1 MIIGSHVSFNKK
13 EQLLGCVKEALSYNA
28 NTFMFYTGAPQNT
41 QRVNIDNNLT
51 KEAYELM
58 NKSNINPSDVIVH
71 APYIV
76 NFANEKNFEFSIN
89 FLKAEIKR
97 VEELGFDKIVIHPG
111 SHVGVGTNKAIE
123 NIVYCLNKVLVDTNI
138 KILLETMAGK
148 GTEVGV
154 NFSEIK
160 QIIDGVNAKDNIG
173 VCLDTC
179 HINDA
184 GYDISDFSKILT
196 EFDEIIGLD
205 KLLCVH
211 INDSKNEIGK
221 HKDRHENIGFGHI
234 GFNNILNIIN
244 NEKIKN
250 VPKILETPYVKDD
263 NKSYPPYKFEIE
275 MLKNKEFN
283 SNLYEDIINYYK

>member
-1 MIIGSHVSFNKK
+1 
-13 EQLLGCVKEALSYNA
+13 
-28 NTFMFYTGAPQNT
+28 
-41 QRVNIDNNLT
+41 
-51 KEAYELM
+51 
-58 NKSNINPSDVIVH
+58 
-71 APYIV
+71 
-76 NFANEKNFEFSIN
+76 
-89 FLKAEIKR
+89 
-97 VEELGFDKIVIHPG
+97 
-111 SHVGVGTNKAIE
+111 
-123 NIVYCLNKVLVDTNI
+123 
-138 KILLETMAGK
+138 MAGK

-154 NFSEIK
+154 NFSEIR
-160 QIIDGVNAKDNIG
+160 QIIDGVNNKDNIG